1 MAITDWPATERPR
14 EKLAD
19 RGPEALTDAE
29 LLAVFLRTGV
39 PGRSAVDLAAEL
51 LERFGGLR
59 SLLAADQE
67 AFCAAPGLGTAK
79 YLQLQ
84 AVTEMT
90 RRFLAATLHRE
101 EAIESAS
108 AARDYLTT
116 RLRDRERERE
126 VFAALFLDTRHRVLA
141 FEELFAGTIDGS
153 EVHARELVRRALH
166 HNAAAVI
173 IAHNH
178 PSGVAEP
185 SAADADLTQRL
196 RSALALVEVRLL
208 DHFVIGDG
216 MVASFAQRGEL

>member
-14 EKLAD
+14 EKLAE

-29 LLAVFLRTGV
+29 LLAIFLRTGV

-59 SLLAADQE
+59 TLLAASE
-67 AFCAAPGLGTAK
+67 GEFCAAPGLGAAK
-79 YLQLQ
+79 YVQLQ

-90 RRFLAATLHRE
+90 RRFLAETLDRE

-108 AARDYLTT
+108 AARDYLTA
-116 RLRDRERERE
+116 RLRDRERE

-141 FEELFAGTIDGS
+141 FEELFTGTIDGS

-185 SAADADLTQRL
+185 SAADADLT
-196 RSALALVEVRLL
+196 
-208 DHFVIGDG
+208 
-216 MVASFAQRGEL
+216 